1 MWLGTVRSYRLRIG
15 MVTIFDNRDMA
26 VQPAQM
32 PVACFIRVAV
42 DKFGK
47 TLDFMLSER
56 RNTKAA
62 RRFFRMA
69 INTNGVP
76 DKVVIDKSGANLAG
90 LQWANVMLKFT
101 RSNRLIE
108 ILQVKYL
115 NNTTERNA

>member
-90 LQWANVMLKFT
+90 LLWANVMLKFT